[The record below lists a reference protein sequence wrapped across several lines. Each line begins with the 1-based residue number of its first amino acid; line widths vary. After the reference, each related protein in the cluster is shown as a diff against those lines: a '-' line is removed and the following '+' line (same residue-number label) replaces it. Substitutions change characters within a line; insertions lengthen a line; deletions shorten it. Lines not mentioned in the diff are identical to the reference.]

1 MSLNLSI
8 KWLTPP
14 ELQFGGDLSY
24 SDPKVGLS
32 HAGPFD
38 LNFGEARKKHIK
50 VGIVGSQEMI
60 DLTKMWISRCME
72 PILATGKTNLLY
84 RSFPGFER
92 TFHST
97 IVFDE
102 NWVAR
107 IDGEKGD
114 ELGSALAEGNPFRR
128 FDKVLNVYTNALN
141 NLAGLDSSR
150 PDVVILAISSEV
162 IRKAYKVEYDA
173 TKEGR
178 KTTVSLNKTQ
188 LSEQASLFDLFEKDG
203 QPERYFLKRNL
214 HHALKARALKAKL
227 PIQIITK
234 GFLENALQGENVATQ
249 AWDFSVG
256 IYYKSGGM
264 PWRLPQSGPETC
276 FVGISFYSFRTTQR
290 YVIKSSLAQAFSSDG
305 EGFAIRG
312 GVLHEKEQGR
322 NAHLSDEQ
330 AYNLTKSIITEYV
343 NRTGGTPARV
353 VMHKTNY
360 FDDAELAGID
370 AALSD
375 IPVVDLVALIPSA
388 LRLLRLGVQPPR
400 VGTLCTV
407 NNVQSF
413 LFTSGFIPEL
423 GTYPGPH
430 VPQPFEVHT
439 QPQINKI
446 DAAQDV
452 LNLTRMHWNT
462 ADISNKWPVTLS
474 FTDQTGGILDE
485 FGKDG
490 PGETSFRYFV

>member
-97 IVFDE
+97 IVSDE

-141 NLAGLDSSR
+141 NLAGLESSQ

-162 IRKAYKVEYDA
+162 LRRVYKVEHNA
-173 TKEGR
+173 TKKGIE
-178 KTTVSLNKTQ
+178 TTVSLN
-188 LSEQASLFDLFEKDG
+188 L
-203 QPERYFLKRNL
+203 R
-214 HHALKARALKAKL
+214 HALKARALKAKL

-234 GFLENALQGENVATQ
+234 GFLENALQGENVVTQ

-312 GVLHEKEQGR
+312 GVQHEKEQGR

-439 QPQINKI
+439 QPHINKI